1 MTKDP
6 SKGYCCRKGTEYA
19 INGCDGKVG
28 GRKNHACVEKPEE
41 QTTTTEPPEEQETTT
56 EPPEEQT
63 TTTEPGPSTVTDK
76 PVQCNKEICKGKCPM
91 GKTENGFITYTF
103 QLVS

>member
-6 SKGYCCRKGTEYA
+6 SKGYCCRKGTENA
-19 INGCDGKVG
+19 INGCDGKAG
-28 GRKNHACVEKPEE
+28 KRKYHTCVKKPEE
-41 QTTTTEPPEEQETTT
+41 QTTTTET
-56 EPPEEQT
+56 PEEQT
-63 TTTEPGPSTVTDK
+63 TTTEPGPSTVSDT
-76 PVQCNKEICKGKCPM
+76 PVECTKEICKDNGACPM